1 LISTA
6 DYVAL
11 DIITTNNIFIIY
23 PESNEFRD
31 FENVGF
37 IIEAWKIM
45 NREPNKSSNNYL
57 VVAELKIKNNS
68 LCQK

>member
-11 DIITTNNIFIIY
+11 AIITANNIFIIC

-31 FENVGF
+31 FENVCF

-45 NREPNKSSNNYL
+45 DGEPNKSSNNYL